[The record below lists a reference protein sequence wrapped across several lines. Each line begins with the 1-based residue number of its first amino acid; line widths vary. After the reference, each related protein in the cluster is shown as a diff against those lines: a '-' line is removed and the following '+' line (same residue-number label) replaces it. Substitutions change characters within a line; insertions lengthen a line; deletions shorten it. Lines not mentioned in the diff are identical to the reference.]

1 MSCFNTTT
9 TTYSRIHVSRIMSS
23 IQHQQRLLAEASLG
37 LFSATYE
44 EILKSKGLKHG
55 PVSGTELFDMMKE
68 VIFGDGDVLAPEK
81 PNSETAP
88 EQASTKELQQESYV
102 CEDQV
107 VEQVTE
113 KIEKKSEKALLSAK
127 DVKKLL
133 KTFKVLNDDGLE
145 VKMELPFMPNSIDY
159 TTGCQCL
166 SINGGLLSPCMTRT
180 KDGEKYCISCKKS
193 TAATSGMF
201 TIHGDVSFRKDFYD
215 KGLEYST
222 PTGYNA
228 ETNTLLTTPVK
239 DSKQESKQAISFGTY
254 CAKRNVSRETVEA
267 WLREHAPSLEVDEL
281 DWFVDKKKANRKI
294 KISKKSESDTESDA
308 EAPKKARGRPKKEKA
323 ANADPE
329 APKKA
334 RGRPKKVEKSP
345 ETSSDEEADIS
356 APIVAQEPV
365 AVATSEAQLA
375 PEAPVAPEEPLY
387 YVLKALDDHTDII
400 KFNRTFGSEEWN
412 SNFNGHIRKTNP
424 ETSTHKFY
432 AYDEDDQLYEISGP
446 KAPLVEDADDFM
458 LCGTFDQKTEKMEI
472 DEEEG

>member
-1 MSCFNTTT
+1 MSSFNTT

-55 PVSGTELFDMMKE
+55 PVSGKELLEMMNE
-68 VIFGDGDVLAPEK
+68 AIFGDGDVLAPEK
-81 PNSETAP
+81 PNDTSASEQAP
-88 EQASTKELQQESYV
+88 EQASTKELQPESYV

-107 VEQVTE
+107 VEQVTK

-180 KDGEKYCISCKKS
+180 KDGEKYCISCKKP
-193 TAATSGMF
+193 TAATPGMF
-201 TIHGDVSFRKDFYD
+201 IIHGDVSFRKDFYD

-228 ETNTLLTTPVK
+228 ETNTLLTSPVK

-294 KISKKSESDTESDA
+294 KISKKSETDTESDA
-308 EAPKKARGRPKKEKA
+308 EAPKKARGRPKKEKV

-345 ETSSDEEADIS
+345 ETSSDEEADVS
-356 APIVAQEPV
+356 APSVAQEPV
-365 AVATSEAQLA
+365 AVAPPEEPVA
-375 PEAPVAPEEPLY
+375 PEAPLY
-387 YVLKALDDHTDII
+387 YVKKELDLHTDII
-400 KFNRTFGSEEWN
+400 QFNRTFGEEEWN
-412 SNFNGHIRKTNP
+412 SNFIGHIRKTNP
-424 ETSTHKFY
+424 ETKVHKFY
-432 AYDEDDQLYEISGP
+432 AYDEDGQLYEISGS

-458 LCGTFDQKTEKMEI
+458 LCGTFDEETEKMEI